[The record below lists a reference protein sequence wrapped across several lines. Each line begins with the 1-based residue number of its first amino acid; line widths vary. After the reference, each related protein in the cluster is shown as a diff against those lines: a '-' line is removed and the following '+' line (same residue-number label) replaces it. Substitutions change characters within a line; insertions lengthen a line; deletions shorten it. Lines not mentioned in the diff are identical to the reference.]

1 MKHDV
6 IPEMPAGCVTT
17 LKELTLFMNS
27 IDKVPATG
35 AEFKHTNI
43 KAFVAD
49 EMVDRNLFGKVASV
63 KVSTYG
69 SGHVSTYALT
79 KTQAIAVA
87 SKLDSKRIIYVI
99 DFLEQLTQSTVLPKN
114 PVVKSDAPNNGGK
127 SAYYNVFQGCTDVD
141 SVALKHNLHGFQF
154 NVLKAFVGIMLE
166 RNGQGGRHAG
176 TTTERDCNKIIHY
189 THMLKQLPNKNQK
202 DF

>member
-1 MKHDV
+1 MKYDV
-6 IPEMPAGCVTT
+6 IPELPAGCVTT

-27 IDKVPATG
+27 IAKVPAT
-35 AEFKHTNI
+35 AAAFNHTNI
-43 KAFVAD
+43 KAFIAA
-49 EMVDRNLFGKVASV
+49 EMVGKNLFGKVASIE
-63 KVSTYG
+63 VSVYEG
-69 SGHVSTYALT
+69 SPVSTYALT
-79 KTQAIAVA
+79 ETQAIAVA

-99 DFLEQLTQSTVLPKN
+99 NFLKQSTENTDLPKN
-114 PVVKSDAPNNGGK
+114 PAAKPDAPDNGGK

-202 DF
+202 DT